1 MPGSG
6 AIAWMSL
13 DGAAVV
19 GGPGGTLARGATVGI
34 GAAVAMGA
42 AGATDAGAGTAVAR
56 GAGAAE
62 TSTGWVVGSV

>member
-6 AIAWMSL
+6 AIAWTSF

-19 GGPGGTLARGATVGI
+19 GGPGGRLARGATVGI
-34 GAAVAMGA
+34 GATVAIGA
-42 AGATDAGAGTAVAR
+42 AGATDAGAGTAVAC

-62 TSTGWVVGSV
+62 TSTGWVIGSA

>member
-6 AIAWMSL
+6 AIAWMSF

-34 GAAVAMGA
+34 GAAVAGA